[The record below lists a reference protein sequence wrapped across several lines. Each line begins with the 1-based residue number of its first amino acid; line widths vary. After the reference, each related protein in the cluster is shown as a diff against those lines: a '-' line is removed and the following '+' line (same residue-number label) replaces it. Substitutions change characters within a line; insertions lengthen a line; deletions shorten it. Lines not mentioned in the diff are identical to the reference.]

1 MLHGLVLSGGESRRM
16 GQDKG
21 LLTTDQ
27 KPWVVQAA
35 RLLES
40 LYLPVT
46 VVVREAQL
54 EPYSELVQPPIEL
67 VMDADLSIGGPL
79 KGMLTVHQLY
89 PNHDWLVLP
98 CDMPDMTAGILSNLI
113 DFYKA
118 NPDCTAWA
126 FRDEARWQ
134 PLPGIYSAQLLSH
147 LLEKLHK
154 DELRQTGLK
163 QILEEGY
170 TGEMPVLEDFKPA
183 FQNYNSPTDLE
194 GRDQSW

>member
-21 LLTTDQ
+21 LLITDQ
-27 KPWVVQAA
+27 KPWVVRAA

-54 EPYSELVQPPIEL
+54 ESYSELIQPPFEL
-67 VMDADLSIGGPL
+67 ITDADLPVGGPL
-79 KGMLTVHQLY
+79 KGMLSAHQHH
-89 PNHDWLVLP
+89 PDRDWLVLP

-134 PLPGIYSAQLLSH
+134 PLPGIYSAQLLAH
-147 LLEKLHK
+147 LLEKLQEG
-154 DELRQTGLK
+154 ELKHSGLK

-170 TGEMPVLEDFKPA
+170 TGEMPVMEDFQSA
-183 FQNYNSPTDLE
+183 FQNYNSPSDLE
-194 GRDQSW
+194 GRSD